1 MKVEREIAGF
11 SLPFAAGVAL
21 ATYAGSSSYDI
32 HIINA
37 SVSLT
42 AVSAAL
48 SLAMHPAGRRI
59 SHSWTAIAFLALL
72 LGGFCGEC
80 GKLLWIS
87 AIDPADLRGWSIG
100 MKMQEMADA
109 VPFTDRSTNAIV
121 KALLTGERC
130 DIPQE
135 ITVAFRDSGASHILA
150 LSGLH
155 LGIIYGITRYIT
167 SFFGNTRQALI
178 ARSAATI
185 AICLTYTLA
194 TGAGASI
201 VRALLFIIINEAAR
215 MTHRHHSTGSVLM
228 TSLVVQLAISPS
240 SVQSVGF
247 QLSYAAMAGIAFL
260 FPWMK
265 SLWPGQP
272 HEDKALAK
280 CTRWIW
286 NSASMSIS
294 CQITTGPLA
303 WYYFN
308 SFPMHFML
316 TNLIALPLTGLI
328 IPSAL
333 AVMLL
338 SSMGLCPGFMIRGTE
353 FLISLLTDALSV
365 ISGM

>member
-21 ATYAGSSSYDI
+21 ATYTGTSSYDI
-32 HIINA
+32 QILNA
-37 SVSLT
+37 SASLT

-48 SLAMHPAGRRI
+48 SVVMHPAGRRI
-59 SHSWTAIAFLALL
+59 SHSWPAVAFIAFF

-80 GKLLWIS
+80 GKLLRVS
-87 AIDPADLRGWSIG
+87 AIGSAGLWTGSIG

-109 VPFTDRSTNAIV
+109 VPFMDRSTNAIV

-130 DIPQE
+130 DIPKE
-135 ITVAFRDSGASHILA
+135 ITAAFRDSGASHILA

-155 LGIIYGITRYIT
+155 LGIIYGITRHLT
-167 SFFGNTRQALI
+167 SFLGNTRQALV
-178 ARSAATI
+178 ARSAAII

-247 QLSYAAMAGIAFL
+247 QLSYAAMAGIAFI
-260 FPWMK
+260 FPWLN

-272 HEDKALAK
+272 HKDSFLAR

-286 NSASMSIS
+286 NSAAMSIS

-303 WYYFN
+303 WYCFN
-308 SFPMHFML
+308 SFPMHFLL

-333 AVMLL
+333 AVILL

-353 FLISLLTDALSV
+353 LLVTLLTDALSV
-365 ISGM
+365 ISDM